1 MCWKRSLV
9 TVFLLPTLNEC
20 LQSARTVQQ
29 MCRKKNILE
38 GNIFRALNINFTC
51 IWFIFWRNLC
61 RENNVMKV
69 FCEHGFSI
77 LFFGFVQELV
87 RDGLRFP
94 TTGLDNPSTV
104 SSILLQQPGKLKAKQ
119 IREGWWLDVIQTNWP
134 FINKCGR
141 VWLLPGNFRCLFLLF
156 KLFKVRKMFQGAQN
170 RWK

>member
-1 MCWKRSLV
+1 MCWKQSLV

-119 IREGWWLDVIQTNWP
+119 IREGGWLDVNQTNWSCM
-134 FINKCGR
+134 NKCSMSLITPR
-141 VWLLPGNFRCLFLLF
+141 
-156 KLFKVRKMFQGAQN
+156 
-170 RWK
+170 